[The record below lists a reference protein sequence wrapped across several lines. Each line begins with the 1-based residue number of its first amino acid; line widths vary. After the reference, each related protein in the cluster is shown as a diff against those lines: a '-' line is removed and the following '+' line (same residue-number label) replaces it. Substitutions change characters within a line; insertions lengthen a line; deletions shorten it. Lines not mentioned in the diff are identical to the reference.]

1 MRFAAIA
8 AALVL
13 IVGSSQ
19 IGRPGYSVDEE
30 FTEFAVR
37 GIQAHGVPTLPSGL
51 LYDRGLAYSYASALV
66 DGRVVSLM
74 CAALAVLLTFILV
87 RRHTNQAAGLLA
99 ATLLTTS
106 VPFWATATTARF
118 YAPFLATFL
127 AALIVIDRPRLL
139 VAIACLAR
147 LLHELGFLIAVIPL
161 ACAMFARG
169 HRRRWLNSTA
179 AAGAGLVLGQLVL
192 FALHALEPSSGETMV
207 RRFFLWQVIN
217 LFERPGDRQFGI
229 ALVVALVA
237 MVIAPRRGWWWIV
250 SGLSA
255 AAMIAAFS
263 IARAS
268 NSAPLSLD
276 LVGQVLRDGSRY
288 PLDMFWHIART
299 TRLTLLLAIGTLV
312 LRFLGGGR
320 EWRPA
325 ERAAH
330 LLWIG
335 WMLWFGVIESGITTN
350 YLLLPISFMLI
361 AVAIDADAIG
371 RAKARPYA
379 LAAVAL
385 VVAGITLDQWRGE
398 GSIVERL
405 EAARPTIH
413 IQGIDDIRET
423 LQPNDRVVCTDELGC
438 LMLVGRIDR
447 WLALDDYV
455 RERFLIRRAPD
466 RATGVYTGVPAVFRP
481 GEVFGANADGS
492 LPDRTIVI
500 DIFKDYPIGNSR
512 SWLPKA
518 IEEDGLQVRPL
529 LETPQARVLE
539 VSPPERLA
547 VTRDAY

>member
-1 MRFAAIA
+1 MKYAALI

-13 IVGSSQ
+13 IVGSFQ

-37 GIQAHGVPTLPSGL
+37 GIHAHSVPTLPSGL
-51 LYDRGLAYSYASALV
+51 LYDRGLAYSYAAALV
-66 DGRVVSLM
+66 DGRVVSLAS
-74 CAALAVLLTFILV
+74 AALIVLLTFMLV
-87 RRHTNQAAGLLA
+87 RRHTDELAGVLA
-99 ATLLTTS
+99 ATLVATS

-118 YAPFLATFL
+118 YAPFLATFIG
-127 AALIVIDRPRLL
+127 ALVVIDRPRLL
-139 VAIACLAR
+139 LPIAFVAR
-147 LLHELGFLIAVIPL
+147 LFHELGFLLAVVPIVCLLIA
-161 ACAMFARG
+161 REQ
-169 HRRRWLNSTA
+169 RRRWLLSIAASTT
-179 AAGAGLVLGQLVL
+179 GLVLAQLL
-192 FALHALEPSSGETMV
+192 LLGLHALEPSSGETMV

-229 ALVVALVA
+229 ALMVVLVA
-237 MVIAPRRGWWWIV
+237 AVIAPRRAWWWIV
-250 SGLSA
+250 GGLSV
-255 AAMIAAFS
+255 AAMIIAFS

-276 LVGQVLRDGSRY
+276 LIAQVLRDGSRY

-299 TRLTLLLAIGTLV
+299 TPLTLAVATGLLMMRAAGA
-312 LRFLGGGR
+312 GGA
-320 EWRPA
+320 WRPP
-325 ERAAH
+325 ERMAH

-361 AVAIDADAIG
+361 AIAVDLNAVVVRRG
-371 RAKARPYA
+371 GTLVPPVLA
-379 LAAVAL
+379 LFAL
-385 VVAGITLDQWRGE
+385 GIALDQWRGN

-413 IQGIDDIRET
+413 VNGIEEIRQS

-455 RERFLIRRAPD
+455 RERFLVRRSSD
-466 RATGVYTGVPAVFRP
+466 RVTGVYTGVPAVNRP
-481 GEVFGANADGS
+481 REVFSPNEDGT

-512 SWLPKA
+512 SWLPRA
-518 IEEDGLQVRPL
+518 IEEYGLQVTPL
-529 LETPQARVLE
+529 LETPQARVLQ
-539 VSPPERLA
+539 VSPPERHARLQP
-547 VTRDAY
+547 